1 MKASSTSLPEET
13 AKYLLVP
20 CISHQPTF
28 YNRASQQLCI
38 SLHVLFMLCVL
49 SSMVSRH
56 FSAVVVH
63 LSILFVL
70 AGSLIS
76 LLPTFVI
83 TFFYLCVFL
92 KIFLLRLLSSIRE
105 GYKGLDEGDV
115 GNYTCQRQ
123 LILDLSIPA
132 FQ

>member
-38 SLHVLFMLCVL
+38 LLHVLFMLCVL

-92 KIFLLRLLSSIRE
+92 KIFLLRLSYPLYVRDTRGWMRVMLVIIHVKDS
-105 GYKGLDEGDV
+105 
-115 GNYTCQRQ
+115 
-123 LILDLSIPA
+123 
-132 FQ
+132 

>member
-92 KIFLLRLLSSIRE
+92 KIFLLRLSYPLYVRDTRGWMRVMLVIIHVKDS
-105 GYKGLDEGDV
+105 
-115 GNYTCQRQ
+115 
-123 LILDLSIPA
+123 
-132 FQ
+132 

>member
-1 MKASSTSLPEET
+1 MKASNTSLPEET

-38 SLHVLFMLCVL
+38 SLHVLFMSCVL

-56 FSAVVVH
+56 FSAVVMH

-92 KIFLLRLLSSIRE
+92 KIFLLRLSYPLYVRDTRGWMRVMLVIIHVKDS
-105 GYKGLDEGDV
+105 
-115 GNYTCQRQ
+115 
-123 LILDLSIPA
+123 
-132 FQ
+132 

>member
-38 SLHVLFMLCVL
+38 SLHVLFMSCVL

-92 KIFLLRLLSSIRE
+92 KIFLLRLSYPLYVRDTRGWMRVMLVIIHVKDS
-105 GYKGLDEGDV
+105 
-115 GNYTCQRQ
+115 
-123 LILDLSIPA
+123 
-132 FQ
+132 

>member
-1 MKASSTSLPEET
+1 MKASNTSLPEET

-38 SLHVLFMLCVL
+38 SLHVLFMSCVL

-92 KIFLLRLLSSIRE
+92 KIFLLRLSYPLYVRDTRGWMRVMLVIIHVKDS
-105 GYKGLDEGDV
+105 
-115 GNYTCQRQ
+115 
-123 LILDLSIPA
+123 
-132 FQ
+132 